1 MSKKRWWKEGYNN
14 NYWKTWAVVVVWIL
28 IIIVGACV
36 IVGIA
41 IGITYC
47 VQGCL
52 INKGHSS
59 PHISDGCYEYRITSM
74 EFPRQEN
81 QTFYLKGQIEEK
93 GDREYTIR
101 TGNSLGEQ
109 AWSQG
114 VGGYIT
120 VWIKNNHII
129 KYHIGKR

>member
-1 MSKKRWWKEGYNN
+1 MSKRHWWENSWGRWKDW
-14 NYWKTWAVVVVWIL
+14 VVVVFVVLCVLLAFIL
-28 IIIVGACV
+28 IA
-36 IVGIA
+36 
-41 IGITYC
+41 GITIGVTYW

-59 PHISDGCYEYRITSM
+59 PHISDGCYEYRITKM
-74 EFPRQEN
+74 EFPREESE
-81 QTFYLKGQIEEK
+81 TFYLKGQIEEK

-101 TGNSLGEQ
+101 ANNSLGEQ

-129 KYHIGKR
+129 KYHIGKP

>member
-1 MSKKRWWKEGYNN
+1 MRERHWWQDSYG
-14 NYWKTWAVVVVWIL
+14 WKDWFLAVFIVACIVLAAIL
-28 IIIVGACV
+28 IVCIVV
-36 IVGIA
+36 
-41 IGITYC
+41 GITYA

-52 INKGHSS
+52 INKGHIG
-59 PHISDGCYEYRITSM
+59 PHISDGCYEYHITDM
-74 EFPRQEN
+74 QFPREVN

-101 TGNSLGEQ
+101 ANNTLGEQ

-129 KYHIGKR
+129 KYHIGKP